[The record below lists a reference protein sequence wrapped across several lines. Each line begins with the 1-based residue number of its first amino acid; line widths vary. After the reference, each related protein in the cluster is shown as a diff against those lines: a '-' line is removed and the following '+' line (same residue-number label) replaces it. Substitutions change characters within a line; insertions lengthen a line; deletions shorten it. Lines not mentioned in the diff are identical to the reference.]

1 MKCSRKFCGM
11 HISTT
16 KQSEDFQKLTY
27 TTTITNIYLY
37 LWQRANDE
45 QIADAA
51 HKLFS
56 NYLYIDYNQLEIGL
70 FPRSKGSLE
79 IHGTYVI
86 YFKYVILIMVS

>member
-1 MKCSRKFCGM
+1 MV
-11 HISTT
+11 
-16 KQSEDFQKLTY
+16 TY
-27 TTTITNIYLY
+27 TLLNVESWYFQHSFIIRLYIYLY
-37 LWQRANDE
+37 LWQRANGE

>member
-1 MKCSRKFCGM
+1 MVCISAQLSSLKISRSL
-11 HISTT
+11 HI
-16 KQSEDFQKLTY
+16 QQQLL
-27 TTTITNIYLY
+27 IYLY
-37 LWQRANDE
+37 LWQRANGE

-86 YFKYVILIMVS
+86 F